1 MKNTKAYLITCLTN
15 MHVGA
20 GGTNYDVIDNQVQ
33 RDVTTNLPTINASS
47 LKGALREFFKNKWGE
62 GKDEDKEDKLNHI
75 FGKKDGGGIG
85 YYNFFS
91 ADLISLPVRAK
102 NKAFYNATSPFL
114 LDRINDLAKN
124 LLVGRVKNNGE
135 TTKKIDVIKTIN
147 NKETAEN
154 NAPKTANGNDLLED
168 WKATSG
174 LTLADKNIGNNIAL
188 FSESDFKRL
197 AKKLPVIAR
206 NQLDNGESK
215 NLFYEEVVPRETR
228 FVFFVVQDDKFNKD
242 FEDELKNDVIQI
254 GANGSIGYG
263 FCKITNITPKKD

>member
-62 GKDEDKEDKLNHI
+62 KDDKLNHI
-75 FGKKDGGGIG
+75 FGKQDGIG
-85 YYNFFS
+85 HYNFFS
-91 ADLISLPVRAK
+91 ADLIALPVRAK

-114 LDRINDLAKN
+114 LGRINDLADN
-124 LLVGRVKNNGE
+124 LGSESLI
-135 TTKKIDVIKTIN
+135 TKTE
-147 NKETAEN
+147 ETAEEN
-154 NAPKTANGNDLLED
+154 NPKTKSGNDLLED
-168 WKATSG
+168 WKATDG
-174 LTLADKNIGNNIAL
+174 LNLENESIGDNIAL
-188 FSESDFKRL
+188 FSERDFKRL

-228 FVFFVVQDDKFNKD
+228 FVFFVAQDDKFNTE
-242 FEDELKNDVIQI
+242 FEEALSKNIVQI

-263 FCKITNITPKKD
+263 FCKITNITSKND

>member
-62 GKDEDKEDKLNHI
+62 KDDKLNHI
-75 FGKKDGGGIG
+75 FGKQDGIG
-85 YYNFFS
+85 HYNFFS

-114 LDRINDLAKN
+114 LSRINDLADN
-124 LLVGRVKNNGE
+124 LGLG
-135 TTKKIDVIKTIN
+135 KIIN
-147 NKETAEN
+147 NEETATN
-154 NAPKTANGNDLLED
+154 DAPKTANGNDLLED

-174 LTLADKNIGNNIAL
+174 LTLADENIGNNIAL
-188 FSESDFKRL
+188 FSERDFKRL

-228 FVFFVVQDDKFNKD
+228 FVFFVVQDNKFNKE
-242 FEDELKNDVIQI
+242 FEDELKKDVIQI

-263 FCKITNITPKKD
+263 FCKITEIK